1 MTAEALDAVRT
12 IALAL
17 PETNE
22 RLSHGAPTFF
32 IRDRKTFVMF
42 VDNHHDDGRLAVWT
56 AAPDGVQATL
66 VETEPDRFFRPP
78 YVGHRGWLGVRL
90 DVDVDWD
97 EITEIVED
105 AYRCVAPKKLIAEL
119 DGLR

>member
-42 VDNHHDDGRLAVWT
+42 VDNHHD
-56 AAPDGVQATL
+56 
-66 VETEPDRFFRPP
+66 
-78 YVGHRGWLGVRL
+78 
-90 DVDVDWD
+90 VDVDWD